1 MAKLRDD
8 QIRAIIGAR
17 LSRSLD
23 SSDSQLRSDRETA
36 LNFYYG
42 RPMGNEVDGRA
53 QVVSKDV
60 MDTIK
65 WMMPSLMRALSG
77 AEVFK
82 FDPIGPQDLEQ
93 CKQESEYVRQVLWK
107 KNPGYLLMYDWIKD
121 GLMQKVGYAHYYWEE
136 QEKLRFDEFHNLDD
150 DQLVQTLE
158 GLAKEGDVM
167 IMGASQ
173 SKDDGTWT
181 IKVRL
186 RNKKGCAK
194 WEIYPPDEVIVDKDC
209 RGDIKSSKFTA
220 HMRRG
225 VTRGELVEAG
235 FERKRVEAL
244 TSYSWRDQ
252 TEERLARD
260 TVNESDDNDENSDS
274 DWASE
279 ELRLLRCWTYMDC
292 DDDGIAELRYFY
304 LAGDDILANEEAP
317 EVPWESLA
325 PDRIPHRHVGLSVHD
340 VMEDLQRINTALKR
354 GLLDNTYFTMNPRIA
369 FNEKTVNTKQL
380 GVNRPGG
387 HVGVNGPPGLD
398 LVPIPV
404 IPMQDRILPVIEHFE
419 RVRENRVGVGRM
431 TVGLDADALS
441 KATKGAYMNAQTA
454 SAQLLEIM
462 ADILAHSGIGSLYN
476 SMRNLLMRH
485 QYQPEQV
492 QQGKQWLWIN
502 PADWPER
509 ETMTVTPGA
518 PTKEEVRNNLAMMA
532 TAQQQAGTAYPGM
545 VQPQNAYALAAEFQ
559 ANLGF
564 EGKAF
569 FTDPSSPEYQ
579 KWEKDQA
586 DKAKNTPPDPY
597 LEAEKMKAAQRAQ
610 ESQNNAQLKAL
621 ELGTKK
627 GIDIAKLELEY
638 NRDLAAPGIG
648 AELGGTNGRGGNPGG
663 AARGRTP
670 AGPAPG

>member
-1 MAKLRDD
+1 MPKLSPD

-17 LSRSLD
+17 LSRSLN
-23 SSDSQLRSDRETA
+23 SSDSELRSQRENA
-36 LNFYYG
+36 LNFFYG
-42 RPMGNEVDGRA
+42 RPLGNEVDGRS

-65 WMMPSLMRALSG
+65 WMMPSLMRSLSG

-82 FDPIGPQDLEQ
+82 FDPIGPEDLEQ
-93 CKQESEYVRQVLWK
+93 CKQESEYVRSVIWK

-136 QEKLRFDEFHNLDD
+136 QEKLRFDEYSSLTE
-150 DQLVQTLE
+150 DQLVQTME
-158 GLAKEGDVM
+158 GLDATGDVM
-167 IMGASQ
+167 LMGASQ
-173 SKDDGTWT
+173 SKEDGTWS
-181 IKVRL
+181 IKVRR

-194 WEIYPPDEVIVDKDC
+194 WEVYPPDEVIVDKDC
-209 RGDIKSSKFTA
+209 DGDIKRSRFVA

-235 FERKRVEAL
+235 FDRKRVAQL

-260 TVNESDDNDENSDS
+260 TVNESDDNEEQRDS

-279 ELRLLRCWTYMDC
+279 ELRLLRCWTYLDE
-292 DDDGIAELRYFY
+292 DDDGIAELRYLY
-304 LAGDDILANEEAP
+304 LAGNDVLEDREEP
-317 EVPWESLA
+317 EIPWESLA
-325 PDRIPHRHVGLSVHD
+325 PDRIPHRHNGLSVYD

-354 GLLDNTYFTMNPRIA
+354 GLLDNTYFTQNPRIA
-369 FNEKTVNTKQL
+369 FNRRTVDAKML

-387 HVGVNGPPGLD
+387 HVAVDGSPVAD

-431 TVGLDADALS
+431 TMGLDADALS
-441 KATKGAYMNAQTA
+441 KATKGAYMNAQTQ

-485 QYQPEQV
+485 QYQPVQA
-492 QQGKQWLWIN
+492 QQGKQWVWIN
-502 PADWPER
+502 PAEWPER

-518 PTKEEVRNNLAMMA
+518 PSKEEVRNNLAMMA
-532 TAQQQAGTAYPGM
+532 TAQTQAAQMPGL
-545 VQPQNAYALAAEFQ
+545 VQPRNVYALAMEMQ
-559 ANLGF
+559 SNLGF
-564 EGKAF
+564 DGKAF
-569 FTDPSSPEYQ
+569 FTDPDSPEYQ
-579 KWEKDQA
+579 QWQKQEQ
-586 DKAKNTPPDPY
+586 DKAKNVPPDPY
-597 LEAEKMKAAQRAQ
+597 LQAEQMKAQQRAQ
-610 ESQNNAQLKAL
+610 ETQTNAQLKAL

-648 AELGGTNGRGGNPGG
+648 AELGGSNGRGASAQSTESRG
-663 AARGRTP
+663 AP
-670 AGPAPG
+670 A

>member
-1 MAKLRDD
+1 VPKLRED

-17 LSRSLD
+17 LSRSLN

-42 RPMGNEVDGRA
+42 RPLGNEQDGRA

-65 WMMPSLMRALSG
+65 WMMPSLMRSLSG

-82 FDPIGPQDLEQ
+82 FDPIGPQDLQ
-93 CKQESEYVRQVLWK
+93 QSKQESEYVRQVLWK

-136 QEKLRFDEFHNLDD
+136 QEKLRFDEYSKLTE
-150 DQLVQTLE
+150 DQLVQTME
-158 GLAKEGDVM
+158 GLDANGDVM
-167 IMGASQ
+167 LMGASQ
-173 SKDDGTWT
+173 DKEDGTWT
-181 IKVRL
+181 IKVRR

-194 WEIYPPDEVIVDKDC
+194 WEVYPPDEVIVDKDC
-209 RGDIKSSKFTA
+209 TGSIKTAKFVA

-235 FERKRVEAL
+235 FDRKRVREL
-244 TSYSWRDQ
+244 TSYTWRDQ

-260 TVNESDDNDENSDS
+260 TVNESDDNEEQRDT

-304 LAGDDILANEEAP
+304 LAGNDILENEEAP

-354 GLLDNTYFTMNPRIA
+354 GLLDNTYFTQNPRIA
-369 FNEKTVNTKQL
+369 YNSKTVNTKQL

-387 HVGVNGPPGLD
+387 HVGVEGPPGLD

-431 TVGLDADALS
+431 TMGLDADSLA

-462 ADILAHSGIGSLYN
+462 ADILAHSGIGSLYS
-476 SMRNLLMRH
+476 SMRQLIMRH
-485 QYQPEQV
+485 QYQPEQT
-492 QQGKQWLWIN
+492 QQGKQWVWIN

-545 VQPQNAYALAAEFQ
+545 VQPRNVYALASDMQ
-559 ANLGF
+559 SNLGF
-564 EGKAF
+564 DGKAF
-569 FTDPSSPEYQ
+569 FTDPDSPEYAD
-579 KWEKDQA
+579 WEKKQA
-586 DKAKNTPPDPY
+586 AAANKPDPY
-597 LEAEKMKAAQRAQ
+597 VEVENQKTAQRAQ
-610 ESQNNAQLKAL
+610 QAKDEAQLKAKQMGTQFGLDVAEL
-621 ELGTKK
+621 ELKYVT
-627 GIDIAKLELEY
+627 
-638 NRDLAAPGIG
+638 DLAAPGIG
-648 AELGGTNGRGGNPGG
+648 AELGGANGRGSGQAG
-663 AARGRTP
+663 AASRGASERP
-670 AGPAPG
+670 AAG